1 MAEFNNKKANEIM
14 NGVIDFNTNDFA
26 QCFNQMSLVRENV
39 YQILSKTYPE
49 EEVERMMD
57 NFNFDF
63 HFGKLIES
71 LGSLQWEQVKQKTLV
86 G

>member
-26 QCFNQMSLVRENV
+26 QCLNQMALVRENV

-57 NFNFDF
+57 NLNF

>member
-26 QCFNQMSLVRENV
+26 QCLNQMALVRENV

-57 NFNFDF
+57 NFKF

>member
-1 MAEFNNKKANEIM
+1 MVEFNNKKANEIM
-14 NGVIDFNTNDFA
+14 NGVINTNEFA
-26 QCFNQMSLVRENV
+26 QCLNQMALVRENV

-63 HFGKLIES
+63 HFGKLVES
-71 LGSLQWEQVKQKTLV
+71 FGSLQWEQVKQKTLV

>member
-26 QCFNQMSLVRENV
+26 QCLNQMALVRENV

-57 NFNFDF
+57 NFDF
-63 HFGKLIES
+63 HFGKLVES